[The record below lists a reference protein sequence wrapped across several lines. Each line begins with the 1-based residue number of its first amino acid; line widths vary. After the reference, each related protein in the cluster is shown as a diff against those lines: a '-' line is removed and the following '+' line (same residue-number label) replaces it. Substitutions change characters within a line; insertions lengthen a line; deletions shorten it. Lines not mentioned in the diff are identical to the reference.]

1 MNEHHSLVESH
12 GGPLSRSGSSI
23 DFQEPQQEELDLQ
36 NYWRVIRKHLWSI
49 LGLAFSVAVLT
60 YLIQL
65 TMTPIYKATSSL
77 IIEPKARQK
86 VISIDEVVGLDA
98 AGAEYFMTQIEV
110 LKSQSIARRVIEKLP
125 PELKGLENPAQV
137 SAEPESA
144 SWREW
149 IKENVLPDW
158 INDLM
163 VQSDGGGKPL
173 TVDPI
178 DKLAGQILGGLTITP
193 IRSTHIIQISFEDPN
208 PERAMRVANL
218 IGVAYIEMQQ
228 EARQGVTEQSARWLA
243 DRVEKLRADLL
254 ISEKQLTD
262 YMESEGLINLTQGGG
277 DAEKASA
284 GVMSLSAGE
293 LSDRQS
299 KLNEAHRKRVELE
312 TLYGQVAS
320 FNGKYPENIATLPGI
335 YEDAGVQAL
344 KAQEHEALAQL
355 KQVESKYGVQHP
367 DRRAAQSRVDSLRAA
382 LQRQV
387 GVAVAGLR
395 NQLEAARANES
406 ALSKGFEQSK
416 GKVQEISRKD
426 SRLNELRREVET
438 NRNLYELFFNRLKET
453 TETRDLSAT
462 NATILDQAQP
472 PTAPFKPQK
481 KKITLL
487 AGLLALLGGI
497 GLAFLLEQLDTSLK
511 SPEEIEEKLGIP
523 FLGLLPFD
531 QLTSDGKV
539 LSYEEDSLSSF
550 AEAVRSIRTGLIF
563 GTLNHPRPI
572 VMVTSASPG
581 EGKTTA
587 ILNMACSMAQ
597 LKRVLLIEADLR
609 KPEIGKRLNLP
620 LRSPGICNLIVGDEE
635 FSHCIFPLRENLD
648 VIPSGRIPPNPLEML
663 SAPRFAELLAKFRE
677 EYDMV
682 IIDSPPVGPVS
693 DPIVLS
699 RLTDAVLFVVRAQ
712 KSQVKQVQQAISR
725 LRRVQAPLTGI
736 ILNFADVMRERYYKY
751 HYHHYYQY
759 GYGYGEYKSSKEE
772 AEACAN
778 TVPESARRQKA

>member
-1 MNEHHSLVESH
+1 MNDHQSLVEAQ
-12 GGPLSRSGSSI
+12 GGPLARPANPAE
-23 DFQEPQQEELDLQ
+23 FQDLGQQEELDLQ
-36 NYWRVIRKHLWSI
+36 KYWRVIRKHLWSI

-60 YLIQL
+60 YLILL

-86 VISIDEVVGLDA
+86 VISIDDVVGIDA
-98 AGAEYFMTQIEV
+98 SGAEYFMTQIEV
-110 LKSQSIARRVIEKLP
+110 LKSLSIARRVIDKLP
-125 PELKGLENPAQV
+125 PELKD
-137 SAEPESA
+137 SAKQDKGEEEPQSV

-149 IKENVLPDW
+149 LKENVLPDW
-158 INDLM
+158 VNDLM
-163 VQSDGGGKPL
+163 VQSDGVGNPL
-173 TVDPI
+173 TVDPM
-178 DKLAGQILGGLTITP
+178 DKLAEELLKSLTITP
-193 IRSTHIIQISFEDPN
+193 TRNTHIIQVSFEDPK
-208 PERAMRVANL
+208 PERAMRIANL
-218 IGVAYIEMQQ
+218 VGVAYIESQQ
-228 EARQGVTEQSARWLA
+228 ETRQETSEQSARWLA
-243 DRVEKLRADLL
+243 DRVDKLRTDLL
-254 ISEKQLTD
+254 VSEKQLTD
-262 YMESEGLINLTQGGG
+262 YMESQGLINLSQGDEDG
-277 DAEKASA
+277 DNASS

-312 TLYGQVAS
+312 TLYSQVANLS
-320 FNGKYPENIATLPGI
+320 GKYPENIATLPGI

-344 KAQEHEALAQL
+344 KTQEHEALAQL

-367 DRRAAQSRVDSLRAA
+367 DRRAAQSRVDSVRAA

-387 GVAVAGLR
+387 AVAVAGLR
-395 NQLEAARANES
+395 NQLEAARANEA
-406 ALSKGFEQSK
+406 ALTKGFEQSK
-416 GKVQEISRKD
+416 SRVQDISRKD

-487 AGLLALLGGI
+487 AGLLALLAGI

-511 SPEEIEEKLGIP
+511 SPEEMEEKLGIP

-531 QLTSDGKV
+531 QLTHDGKT

-550 AEAVRSIRTGLIF
+550 AEAVRSIRTGIIF

-572 VMVTSASPG
+572 VMITSASPG

-587 ILNMACSMAQ
+587 VLNMAASMAQ

-609 KPEIGKRLNLP
+609 KPQIGKRLNLP

-635 FSHCIFPLRENLD
+635 MSHCIFPIRENLD

-663 SAPRFAELLAKFRE
+663 SSPRFAELLAKFRE
-677 EYDMV
+677 EYDM
-682 IIDSPPVGPVS
+682 IILDAPPVGPVS

-725 LRRVQAPLTGI
+725 LRRVQAPLTGV

-751 HYHHYYQY
+751 HYHNYYQY
-759 GYGYGEYKSSKEE
+759 GYGYGEYKSNKEE
-772 AEACAN
+772 TEA
-778 TVPESARRQKA
+778 